1 MIMNDW
7 NSKITL
13 AMIPVLMG
21 GAGWVL
27 SLESRIQ
34 VIDARQ
40 QERSTR
46 FEHVEKQISAL
57 NGEVM
62 DPKPK
67 PETRVAMQTMTQ
79 DIERLKDEIQRVNER
94 VNNLHAYFM
103 QVVPRP
109 PFNPQRDGRR
119 GDLFPEYPQRQP

>member
-1 MIMNDW
+1 MDDW

-40 QERSTR
+40 QERSLR
-46 FEHVEKQISAL
+46 FEHVEKQISAI